1 MTMLLDQATRKPRQH
16 PVPMHRDDTN
26 NKLGWALLL
35 VLGLSPLPLG
45 SNRPAFWAAWGV
57 LLGGIGVVYF
67 LSLRAN
73 GSALRVQP
81 LRLPELTIPFMLLV
95 LFVAV
100 QTLPLGILGLAPP
113 RVLPIGP
120 EFWPSSISL
129 DPATTSLT
137 LLQFASYGLMAL
149 LCLQIG
155 FRGGRANRVLIGIFL
170 IIVAYALLGLVLQG
184 QLIDILGLPRSPQTV
199 ATGPFVNRNSY
210 ATYLSL
216 GLALGVALA
225 VGHLEGEAGQNRHRK
240 VVAIAL
246 IAAGL
251 FVIGAALVATQSRM
265 GFFAG
270 LIGALS
276 VTVLALSRRRAT
288 VWLIALSALLV
299 ATLGLLVLNGSGLLE
314 RVGSLETAGDVRADL
329 YRQVWGMILSSPWV
343 GYGAGTFELAFP
355 LFHQLPV
362 SPDVVWNKAHS
373 TYLSLWVELGF
384 LFGSLPLFIVAAAAL
399 RLVRSASRGAAGA
412 PRLAAIGVIAVV
424 AVHSAVDF
432 SLEIQAVAF
441 TFIAIVFLAIGAGL
455 GVGEQR
461 RHHA

>member
-1 MTMLLDQATRKPRQH
+1 
-16 PVPMHRDDTN
+16 
-26 NKLGWALLL
+26 
-35 VLGLSPLPLG
+35 
-45 SNRPAFWAAWGV
+45 
-57 LLGGIGVVYF
+57 
-67 LSLRAN
+67 
-73 GSALRVQP
+73 
-81 LRLPELTIPFMLLV
+81 
-95 LFVAV
+95 
-100 QTLPLGILGLAPP
+100 
-113 RVLPIGP
+113 
-120 EFWPSSISL
+120 
-129 DPATTSLT
+129 
-137 LLQFASYGLMAL
+137 
-149 LCLQIG
+149 
-155 FRGGRANRVLIGIFL
+155 
-170 IIVAYALLGLVLQG
+170 
-184 QLIDILGLPRSPQTV
+184 
-199 ATGPFVNRNSY
+199 
-210 ATYLSL
+210 
-216 GLALGVALA
+216 VALA

-240 VVAIAL
+240 VAAIAL

-299 ATLGLLVLNGSGLLE
+299 ATLGLLVLNGGGLLE

-412 PRLAAIGVIAVV
+412 PRLAAIGVIAVA